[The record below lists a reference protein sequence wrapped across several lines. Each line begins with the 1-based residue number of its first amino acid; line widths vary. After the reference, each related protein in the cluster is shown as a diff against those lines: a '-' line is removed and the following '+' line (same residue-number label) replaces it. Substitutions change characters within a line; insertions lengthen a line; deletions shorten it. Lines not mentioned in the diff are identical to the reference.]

1 MTTKKNNTAMPSIGV
16 RLRQTQIEECDRLYR
31 ELGLES
37 RNDFIRDA
45 IDFYCEYL
53 RCPSSV
59 KFLTPALESV
69 IGAKIRDSENRMR
82 GIEFKNAVQIAKLT
96 LALCDALEIDSQ
108 TLDEYHEQA
117 VRNVKET
124 NGSLNH

>member
-1 MTTKKNNTAMPSIGV
+1 MTNKKNNTAMPSIGV
-16 RLRQTQIEECDRLYR
+16 RLRQTQIEECDRLSR

-53 RCPSSV
+53 RYPSSV

-124 NGSLNH
+124 NGNLNY

>member
-82 GIEFKNAVQIAKLT
+82 GIEFKNAVQIQGLRKRARNIST
-96 LALCDALEIDSQ
+96 LLSSKD
-108 TLDEYHEQA
+108 T
-117 VRNVKET
+117 
-124 NGSLNH
+124 SLPKKQ

>member
-16 RLRQTQIEECDRLYR
+16 RLRQTQIDECDRLYR
-31 ELGLES
+31 ELCLES

-53 RCPSSV
+53 QCPSSV

-117 VRNVKET
+117 VRDVKET

>member
-1 MTTKKNNTAMPSIGV
+1 MTNKKNNTAMPSIGV
-16 RLRQTQIEECDRLYR
+16 RLRQTQIEECDRLSR

-117 VRNVKET
+117 VRDVKET
-124 NGSLNH
+124 NGNLNY